1 MRCRCGT
8 VSVLGRRGFLASGLL
23 AGFGSAAA
31 EKPFR
36 IDVHHHVSPPSWL
49 DAVRKAGL
57 DTPPMVQWSVEESL
71 HDMEEG
77 GVATAMVSPT
87 TPQLNFLHDPAT
99 SAKIAQDSNEYCRK
113 LADGHPGRFGLFAML
128 PMPHV
133 DESLK
138 AIAYAFDTLHAD
150 GIGMM
155 TSYGDKWL
163 GYKEFFPIFDELNRR
178 RAVVYTHPTLPDCCV
193 NLVRGVP
200 EVAVEY
206 GADTARSITNLIYT
220 GASRRWPDISFIFSH
235 GGGVLTAVAERLL
248 VQMPARPP
256 YLGKIT
262 PAEVRHDLNRFF
274 YDTAQVANAVT
285 IDALAKL
292 VPTSQIVFGSDF
304 PYRTSAEH
312 VKGLAEHFRGPVLR
326 QIGRGN
332 AARILPRVRPV

>member
-1 MRCRCGT
+1 VGIFADKR
-8 VSVLGRRGFLASGLL
+8 LGRRSVLAGGLL
-23 AGFGSAAA
+23 AVSGAFATAQ

-36 IDVHHHVSPPSWL
+36 IDVHHHVSPPAWL
-49 DAVRKAGL
+49 EAVKKAKL
-57 DTPPMVQWSVEESL
+57 DTPPMVKWSVAQSL
-71 HDMEEG
+71 EDMEKG

-87 TPQLNFLHDPAT
+87 TPQLNFLNDPAT
-99 SAKIAQDSNEYCRK
+99 SFRIARESNEYCRRI
-113 LADGHPGRFGLFAML
+113 ADDHPGRFGLFAML

-133 DESLK
+133 EESLK
-138 AIAYAFDTLHAD
+138 SIAYAFDMLHAD

-163 GYKEFFPIFDELNRR
+163 GYPEFFPVFDELNRR
-178 RAVVYTHPTLPDCCV
+178 KAVVYTHPTLPNCCV
-193 NLVRGVP
+193 NLVAGVP

-206 GADTARSITNLIYT
+206 GADTTRSITNLIYS
-220 GASRRWPDISFIFSH
+220 GASRRWPNISFIFSH
-235 GGGVLTAVAERLL
+235 GGGVLTAVSERLL

-262 PAEVRHDLNRFF
+262 PGQVAHELNRFF

-304 PYRTSAEH
+304 PYRSSAEH
-312 VKGLAEHFRGPVLR
+312 VSGLAAHFSGDIL
-326 QIGRGN
+326 QAIGRDN
-332 AARILPRVRPV
+332 AARILPGVKTM